1 MPDRPLSPRDRV
13 AVVAAA
19 SVVAAALAIV
29 LLALIPGSSQLPDLG
44 WIFAVVLVAMGVA
57 FFALGAVVWLRRP
70 DNRTGL
76 LMLIEGLVILVTG
89 LQISS
94 NPWLFI
100 VGSLTDALVISAFI
114 HMLLAFPTGRL
125 ESRSS
130 RIVVWVAYGAAIL
143 QIPVILFGSGPDLGC
158 NAEHSCPHNPLLIA
172 HHTTFTNVVESV
184 QGIALV
190 GAALVT
196 VFLLLRRYR
205 ASGPLARRGL
215 APVLFVGAA
224 ILLLAIIQ
232 AVLRGTAAGPAA
244 QGAFFIAF
252 ALLPVAFVLGLSRSR
267 LLRGS
272 TIAGL
277 VDRLVRDPGAA
288 GIDDALAGVLSDP
301 SLFVA
306 YRLDDG
312 AGYVD
317 RSGRAVQLPAT
328 DNGEGQVA
336 TEVAHDGRVVAAVVH
351 DAALCE
357 EPELLRAAA
366 GTAALAIENARLEA
380 QLRARLAALRASRAR
395 LVEAGD
401 AERRRLG
408 RNLHDGAQQRLVSLM
423 LELQIARE
431 TWERD
436 PSMAR
441 GLVDQAFDN
450 ARAAVDELRDL
461 AAGIHPAVLTQR
473 GLDAG
478 IESLATRSTVPV
490 ELGDPLDERL
500 PLPVETAAYYVV
512 AEALTNVAKYADATH
527 ARVEVRRDN
536 GELVV
541 EVRDDGAG
549 GADPTGG
556 SGLRG
561 LADRVG
567 ALDGWLEVESAAGK
581 GTLVRAVI
589 PVAG

>member
-1 MPDRPLSPRDRV
+1 M
-13 AVVAAA
+13 
-19 SVVAAALAIV
+19 
-29 LLALIPGSSQLPDLG
+29 
-44 WIFAVVLVAMGVA
+44 LVA
-57 FFALGAVVWLRRP
+57 
-70 DNRTGL
+70 
-76 LMLIEGLVILVTG
+76 
-89 LQISS
+89 
-94 NPWLFI
+94 
-100 VGSLTDALVISAFI
+100 
-114 HMLLAFPTGRL
+114 FPSGRL
-125 ESRSS
+125 ESRAARS
-130 RIVVWVAYGAAIL
+130 VVGAAYAAAVL
-143 QIPVILFGSGPDLGC
+143 QIPVVLFGSGSDLGC
-158 NAEHSCPHNPLLIA
+158 DAKHPCPPNPLLIEPRS
-172 HHTTFTNVVESV
+172 TLTEVVEGV
-184 QGIALV
+184 QAITLV

-224 ILLLAIIQ
+224 ILVLAIIQ
-232 AVLRGTAAGPAA
+232 AVLRGTAVGPAA

-252 ALLPVAFVLGLSRSR
+252 ALLPLAFLLGLSRSR

-288 GIDDALAGVLSDP
+288 GLDAALGGVLSDP
-301 SLFVA
+301 TLFVA

-312 AGYVD
+312 GGYVD
-317 RSGRAVQLPAT
+317 RAGRAVQLPAT
-328 DNGEGQVA
+328 GNGEGQVA

-351 DAALCE
+351 DAALSDE
-357 EPELLRAAA
+357 SELLRAAA

-408 RNLHDGAQQRLVSLM
+408 RDLHDGAQQRLVSLM

-441 GLVDQAFDN
+441 RLVDQAFDN
-450 ARAAVDELRDL
+450 ARAAVNELRDL
-461 AAGIHPAVLTQR
+461 ASGIHPSVLTQR

-527 ARVEVRRDN
+527 ARVEVRRDD

-567 ALDGWLEVESAAGK
+567 ALDGWLEVESAAGE

>member
-1 MPDRPLSPRDRV
+1 
-13 AVVAAA
+13 
-19 SVVAAALAIV
+19 
-29 LLALIPGSSQLPDLG
+29 
-44 WIFAVVLVAMGVA
+44 
-57 FFALGAVVWLRRP
+57 
-70 DNRTGL
+70 
-76 LMLIEGLVILVTG
+76 
-89 LQISS
+89 
-94 NPWLFI
+94 
-100 VGSLTDALVISAFI
+100 
-114 HMLLAFPTGRL
+114 
-125 ESRSS
+125 
-130 RIVVWVAYGAAIL
+130 
-143 QIPVILFGSGPDLGC
+143 
-158 NAEHSCPHNPLLIA
+158 
-172 HHTTFTNVVESV
+172 
-184 QGIALV
+184 
-190 GAALVT
+190 
-196 VFLLLRRYR
+196 
-205 ASGPLARRGL
+205 
-215 APVLFVGAA
+215 
-224 ILLLAIIQ
+224 
-232 AVLRGTAAGPAA
+232 
-244 QGAFFIAF
+244 
-252 ALLPVAFVLGLSRSR
+252 
-267 LLRGS
+267 
-272 TIAGL
+272 
-277 VDRLVRDPGAA
+277 
-288 GIDDALAGVLSDP
+288 VLSDP
-301 SLFVA
+301 TLFVA
-306 YRLDDG
+306 YRLDG
-312 AGYVD
+312 GEGYVD
-317 RSGRAVQLPAT
+317 RAGRAVQLPAT

-351 DAALCE
+351 DPALCE
-357 EPELLRAAA
+357 EPELLQAAA

-408 RNLHDGAQQRLVSLM
+408 RDLHDGAQQRLVSLM

-431 TWERD
+431 AWERD
-436 PSMAR
+436 PAMAR

-461 AAGIHPAVLTQR
+461 ASGIHPAVLTQR

-527 ARVEVRRDN
+527 ARVDVRRDD
-536 GELVV
+536 GDLVV

-549 GADPTGG
+549 GADPMGG

-567 ALDGWLEVESAAGK
+567 AIDGWIEVDSAAGE